1 MLKTMAVALVTALFV
16 SPIGVALAA
25 DKSVVLIGNQRF
37 GDLGPMDD
45 MARGL
50 DRCESEHGVAVKKL
64 ESISPGRFEED
75 IRAMAQEGYDLV
87 MTTFPP
93 MTAPTVTVSLDYP
106 EVSFLAIYQFAN
118 AGEEN
123 FSNVWSTE
131 FRGHE
136 ANYVLGALA
145 GQMSTSKRIGYISGT
160 EEPSI
165 NGDMNGFIQGVAETC
180 ADCSVEFAFAGSWE
194 DPAAGKEIANAMI
207 SRGVDYIQTEAAA
220 TQIGAIEAA
229 KEGGILIAGDN
240 GDNFDLHT
248 GGFVTWV
255 AASFANN
262 VALGCELLAAGELP
276 VGQHTH
282 MNLANGGV
290 VVPWDPISRFA
301 EANPDRAEQTNAA
314 KAFAQDIEAKIIAGE
329 IEVIYNPDTPKALT
343 R

>member
-1 MLKTMAVALVTALFV
+1 MFKSVLIVLLAALFV
-16 SPIGVALAA
+16 SPVGAALA
-25 DKSVVLIGNQRF
+25 DGKSVVLIGNQRF

-50 DRCESEHGVAVKKL
+50 ARCESEHGLTIKKL

-93 MTAPTVTVSLDYP
+93 MTEPTVTVAQDFP
-106 EVSFLAIYQFAN
+106 DVNFLAIYQFAN
-118 AGEEN
+118 AGDDK
-123 FSNVWSTE
+123 FGNVWSTE

-136 ANYVLGALA
+136 ANYVLGALG
-145 GQMSTSKRIGYISGT
+145 GQMSTSKKLGYIAGT

-165 NGDMNGFIQGVAETC
+165 NGDINGFIQGVSETC
-180 ADCSVEFAFAGSWE
+180 EDCSVEFAFAGSWE

-207 SRGVDYIQTEAAA
+207 SRGVDFIQTAAAA

-229 KEGGILIAGDN
+229 KEAGILIVGDN
-240 GDNFDLHT
+240 GDNFDLHKT
-248 GGFVTWV
+248 GFITWI

-262 VALGCELLAAGELP
+262 ITLGCELLASDELP
-276 VGQHTH
+276 IGQHTH
-282 MNLANGGV
+282 MSLANGGV
-290 VVPWDPISRFA
+290 FVPWEPIARFA
-301 EANPDRAEQTNAA
+301 KENPDRAARTEAA
-314 KAFAQDIEAKIIAGE
+314 MAFAQDIEAKIIAGE
-329 IEVIYNPDTPKALT
+329 IAIPHNPDTPKALT

>member
-1 MLKTMAVALVTALFV
+1 MFKSILIVLLAALFV
-16 SPIGVALAA
+16 SPIGAALA
-25 DKSVVLIGNQRF
+25 DGKSVVLIGNQRF

-50 DRCESEHGVAVKKL
+50 ARCESEQGMKVKKL

-93 MTAPTVTVSLDYP
+93 MTEPTVTVAQDFP
-106 EVSFLAIYQFAN
+106 DVNFLAIYQFAN
-118 AGEEN
+118 AGDEKIN
-123 FSNVWSTE
+123 NVWSTE

-145 GQMSTSKRIGYISGT
+145 GQMSTSKKLGYIAGT

-165 NGDMNGFIQGVAETC
+165 NGDINGFIQGVSETC
-180 ADCSVEFAFAGSWE
+180 RDCSVEYAFAGSWE

-229 KEGGILIAGDN
+229 KDGGILIAGDN
-240 GDNFDLHT
+240 GDNFKLHKK
-248 GGFVTWV
+248 GFVTWV

-262 VALGCELLAAGELP
+262 VALGCKLLADGKLP
-276 VGQHTH
+276 LGQHTF
-282 MNLANGGV
+282 MTLANDGV
-290 VVPWDPISRFA
+290 IVPWEPVARFA
-301 EANPDRAEQTNAA
+301 KENPDRAAQTEAA
-314 KAFAQDIEAKIIAGE
+314 TAFAKEIEAKVINGDIA
-329 IEVIYNPDTPKALT
+329 VAYNPNTPKALT

>member
-1 MLKTMAVALVTALFV
+1 MLRIMAAAAMAALIA
-16 SPIGVALAA
+16 SPVGMAFAD

-50 DRCESEHGVAVKKL
+50 DRCESEHGISIKKL

-75 IRAMAQEGYDLV
+75 IRAMAQEGYDLI

-93 MTAPTVTVSLDYP
+93 MTAPTVTVSMDFP
-106 EVSFLAIYQFAN
+106 DANFLAIYQFAN
-118 AGEEN
+118 AGDEN
-123 FSNVWSTE
+123 FGNVWSTE

-240 GDNFDLHT
+240 GDNFDLHKQ
-248 GGFVTWV
+248 GFVTWV

-262 VALGCELLAAGELP
+262 VALGCEQLAAGTLP

-282 MNLANGGV
+282 MTLANGGV
-290 VVPWDPISRFA
+290 IVPWEPIARFA
-301 EANPDRAEQTNAA
+301 AENPDRAAQTEAA
-314 KAFAQDIEAKIIAGE
+314 MAFAQDIEAKVISGE
-329 IEVIYNPDTPKALT
+329 IAVAYNPDTPKALT

>member
-1 MLKTMAVALVTALFV
+1 MLKTMAVALVAALFV

-118 AGEEN
+118 AGDEN

-262 VALGCELLAAGELP
+262 VALGCELLAAGALP

>member
-1 MLKTMAVALVTALFV
+1 
-16 SPIGVALAA
+16 
-25 DKSVVLIGNQRF
+25 
-37 GDLGPMDD
+37 
-45 MARGL
+45 
-50 DRCESEHGVAVKKL
+50 
-64 ESISPGRFEED
+64 
-75 IRAMAQEGYDLV
+75 

-106 EVSFLAIYQFAN
+106 DVSFLAIYQFAN

-123 FSNVWSTE
+123 FPNVWSTE

-165 NGDMNGFIQGVAETC
+165 NGDMNGFIQGVSETC

-262 VALGCELLAAGELP
+262 VALGCELLAGGELP

-290 VVPWDPISRFA
+290 VVPWEPISRFA
-301 EANPDRAEQTNAA
+301 ETNPDRAEQTNAA
-314 KAFAQDIEAKIIAGE
+314 MAFAQDIEAKIIAGE

>member
-1 MLKTMAVALVTALFV
+1 MLKTMM
-16 SPIGVALAA
+16 VALAA
-25 DKSVVLIGNQRF
+25 TLLASPIGAAFAEDKSVVLIGNQRF

-50 DRCESEHGVAVKKL
+50 ARCESEHGVKVKKL

-93 MTAPTVTVSLDYP
+93 MTEPTVTVAQDYP
-106 EVSFLAIYQFAN
+106 DVNFLAIYQFAN
-118 AGEEN
+118 AGEGK
-123 FSNVWSTE
+123 FANVWSTE

-145 GQMSTSKRIGYISGT
+145 GRMSSSKKVGYIAGT

-165 NGDMNGFIQGVAETC
+165 NGDINGFIQGVAETC
-180 ADCSVEFAFAGSWE
+180 AECAVEFAFAGSWE
-194 DPAAGKEIANAMI
+194 DPAAGKEIATAMI

-240 GDNFDLHT
+240 GDNFELHKQ
-248 GGFVTWV
+248 GFVTWV

-262 VALGCELLAAGELP
+262 VALGCELLVAGKLP
-276 VGQHTH
+276 TGQHTH

-290 VVPWDPISRFA
+290 IVPWEPVARFA
-301 EANPDRAEQTNAA
+301 AENADRAAQTNDAM
-314 KAFAQDIEAKIIAGE
+314 AFAKEVEAKIIGGE
-329 IEVIYNPDTPKALT
+329 IAVTYTPDTPKALT

>member
-1 MLKTMAVALVTALFV
+1 MLKKMAVALTVALFA
-16 SPIGVALAA
+16 SPIGIALA
-25 DKSVVLIGNQRF
+25 DSKSVVLIGNQRF

-50 DRCESEHGVAVKKL
+50 ARCESEHGVTVKKL

-75 IRAMAQEGYDLV
+75 IRAMAQEDYDLI

-93 MTAPTVTVSLDYP
+93 MTAPTVTVSLDFP
-106 EVSFLAIYQFAN
+106 DVNFLAIYQFAN
-118 AGEEN
+118 AGDEN
-123 FSNVWSTE
+123 FANVWSTE

-145 GQMSTSKRIGYISGT
+145 GQMSTSKHIGYISGT

-165 NGDMNGFIQGVAETC
+165 NGDMNGFIQGVSETC

-207 SRGVDYIQTEAAA
+207 SRGVDFIQTEAAA

-229 KEGGILIAGDN
+229 KEGGILIVGDN
-240 GDNFDLHT
+240 GDNFDLHKQ
-248 GGFVTWV
+248 GFVTWI

-262 VALGCELLAAGELP
+262 VALGCELLVAGEVP
-276 VGQHTH
+276 AGQHTH

-290 VVPWDPISRFA
+290 VVPWDPIARFA
-301 EANPDRAEQTNAA
+301 KENPDRAAQTKAA
-314 KAFAQDIEAKIIAGE
+314 MAFAQDIEAKIISGE
-329 IEVIYNPDTPKALT
+329 IAVIYNPDTPRALT

>member
-1 MLKTMAVALVTALFV
+1 MLKTMAVAFVTALFV